1 VEIGGQTAATTQRF
15 HRALNT
21 PGEVSPTIAQ
31 SVRSLPLAACQKISR
46 LPGPLRLFNRTCE
59 VNASMIAFPASN
71 DSPQP
76 PDGYGQALNE
86 PPDGYGSWAEYME
99 EMSELAI
106 EEAKKSRE
114 AD

>member
-1 VEIGGQTAATTQRF
+1 
-15 HRALNT
+15 
-21 PGEVSPTIAQ
+21 
-31 SVRSLPLAACQKISR
+31 
-46 LPGPLRLFNRTCE
+46 
-59 VNASMIAFPASN
+59 MIAFPASN

-106 EEAKKSRE
+106 KEAKKSRE

>member
-1 VEIGGQTAATTQRF
+1 M
-15 HRALNT
+15 N
-21 PGEVSPTIAQ
+21 S
-31 SVRSLPLAACQKISR
+31 
-46 LPGPLRLFNRTCE
+46 
-59 VNASMIAFPASN
+59 SMIAFPTSN

-99 EMSELAI
+99 EMSELAM
-106 EEAKKSRE
+106 EAAKKARE

>member
-1 VEIGGQTAATTQRF
+1 MSA
-15 HRALNT
+15 
-21 PGEVSPTIAQ
+21 
-31 SVRSLPLAACQKISR
+31 
-46 LPGPLRLFNRTCE
+46 LRLFHRTGE
-59 VNASMIAFPASN
+59 VNSSMIAFPASN

-106 EEAKKSRE
+106 EEAKKAHE